1 MTEENLKDELV
12 NTIGRLVVEDV
23 NYSSRQW
30 AAISI
35 VGKFKGT
42 GSRLQGYVYGDNGDW
57 EAEVSDSLE
66 FKEKLQELRNTMQ
79 TDSGG
84 EPWKTCLIQ
93 IKREDLSV
101 NLKFD
106 YVNENVWTE
115 NLPILHE
122 RLRPE

>member
-1 MTEENLKDELV
+1 M
-12 NTIGRLVVEDV
+12 
-23 NYSSRQW
+23 
-30 AAISI
+30 
-35 VGKFKGT
+35 
-42 GSRLQGYVYGDNGDW
+42 YGDNGDW
-57 EAEVSDSLE
+57 EAEVPDSLE